1 MMKALLRVVN
11 VVVSMLAVYAA
22 ANFALSVKAEAQEKS
37 RQPAT
42 STQSTSV
49 RITAEDIRR
58 TPSGK
63 EYIINLMK
71 PGKIFDLDA
80 TANSIEP
87 SQIKIRFGKGEVAF
101 DKWLKERLPVEA
113 YAALKSGHLRLG
125 FTKDFLHPKG
135 GVGTSGGVLF
145 TCTGLRCDC
154 EGDEDCNDMFS
165 SGVCGQIAACW
176 DGHCGCLRL

>member
-58 TPSGK
+58 TPSSISMQPRILSSQAKSKYASAK
-63 EYIINLMK
+63 EKLR
-71 PGKIFDLDA
+71 
-80 TANSIEP
+80 SI
-87 SQIKIRFGKGEVAF
+87 S
-101 DKWLKERLPVEA
+101 
-113 YAALKSGHLRLG
+113 
-125 FTKDFLHPKG
+125 
-135 GVGTSGGVLF
+135 
-145 TCTGLRCDC
+145 GLRK
-154 EGDEDCNDMFS
+154 GSRSKRM
-165 SGVCGQIAACW
+165 
-176 DGHCGCLRL
+176 LR